1 MLFPDWCRSSSV
13 CAVVLYPSKQVHGE
27 IKHSFPWLPFCISFG
42 ILVAGLMIV
51 TFTGLGINPV
61 RVSII
66 SLGSPLLEGQI
77 WYITIMLALLM
88 TAAYAWKCIPDGSRP
103 AFHGK
108 ADLTVALILW
118 LIAVVLW
125 MSLPLP
131 KNNYFAPQVQAP
143 NFEKYPFSD
152 AEQYDFNSLYVYY
165 GTLKDFVI
173 SKPLYVTLLAL
184 FHAIAG
190 LSYDRII
197 FLQTLLVALFPS
209 VLYLIG
215 KELHSRMGGI
225 AIAMFAIMREVT
237 AIQATSIANVSST
250 KLLLSDMPATLL
262 ASILAL
268 MLIRWFKSNGKK
280 ISGHEFIIGGLVGMF
295 ILTRIQTLALIPF
308 VLLLAVVRYF
318 RNFKAIIISALILL
332 FAVGLVVTPIL
343 LRNHAITGVYWIDN
357 PSSSSGLSRIMTE
370 GLDFEDDELP
380 DSANMQTTSEER
392 KPYRVLITK

>member
-1 MLFPDWCRSSSV
+1 MR
-13 CAVVLYPSKQVHGE
+13 
-27 IKHSFPWLPFCISFG
+27 
-42 ILVAGLMIV
+42 
-51 TFTGLGINPV
+51 
-61 RVSII
+61 
-66 SLGSPLLEGQI
+66 LL
-77 WYITIMLALLM
+77 
-88 TAAYAWKCIPDGSRP
+88 
-103 AFHGK
+103 
-108 ADLTVALILW
+108 
-118 LIAVVLW
+118 
-125 MSLPLP
+125 
-131 KNNYFAPQVQAP
+131 
-143 NFEKYPFSD
+143 
-152 AEQYDFNSLYVYY
+152 
-165 GTLKDFVI
+165 
-173 SKPLYVTLLAL
+173 
-184 FHAIAG
+184 G

-225 AIAMFAIMREVT
+225 AIALFAIMREVT

-262 ASILAL
+262 ASVLAL

-343 LRNHAITGVYWIDN
+343 MRNHAITGVYWIDN

-380 DSANMQTTSEER
+380 DSANMQTTSKER